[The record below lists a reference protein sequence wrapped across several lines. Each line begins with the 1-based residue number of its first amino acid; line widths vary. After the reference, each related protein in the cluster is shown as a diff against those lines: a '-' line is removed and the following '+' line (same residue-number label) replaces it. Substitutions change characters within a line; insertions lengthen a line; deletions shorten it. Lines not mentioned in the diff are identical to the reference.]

1 MDDEKWT
8 IKLNGTKSPLNGN
21 IKRGNEIDDLDTI
34 ANELGT
40 SKSDLLN
47 NNIIK
52 DIHVKQIKIWHG
64 GYIVAIQFLYKV
76 TTNDKTYS
84 INGNKHGG
92 NSGKETIIN
101 FEDGEYI
108 LAISGKYG
116 QNLSNGNLDQLKFIN
131 YIPSKKHIKF
141 CTNCGQYNTTSF
153 DMSPATGT
161 VYTCFFGKCTDDSIT
176 NIGMYEGSIQ
186 SQQFQ
191 QSQQLK
197 QLSDLLFPSKPYD
210 FSVFKQ
216 EISRLKYQEIA
227 PRVRNEKIKFE
238 ELTTNLKTKTGG
250 LENVVDLLLDAQ
262 KEAIKNNDQS
272 IQGQITAYKN
282 VLESK
287 NLTKNELQ
295 ILLSKQTELH
305 QLEEHL
311 ANLQINEDLTNCK

>member
-21 IKRGNEIDDLDTI
+21 INRGNEIDDLDTI

-52 DIHVKQIKIWHG
+52 DIHVKQIKIWHR

-92 NSGKETIIN
+92 NGTKVTTIN

-108 LAISGKYG
+108 LGISGKYG
-116 QNLSNGNLDQLKFIN
+116 HNESNGNLDQLKFIN

-191 QSQQLK
+191 QLQ

-210 FSVFKQ
+210 FPALKQ
-216 EISRLKYQEIA
+216 EFARLKYQELA

-287 NLTKNELQ
+287 NLTKDELQ
-295 ILLSKQTELH
+295 ILLSKQTELN

-311 ANLQINEDLTNCK
+311 ANLQINEDLANCK